1 MVRRMPGRI
10 LALVVTLV
18 LSVAI
23 AAFTTHRVTP
33 SNAAGHPVSGV
44 ATSLITPGPTAGP
57 PLYLGAPAYQYPVG
71 VPAITPTVL
80 GGSALTSQTSQ
91 ATITTNDALDFVQSH
106 ALFHSDNGTSVAIVQ
121 STIMPASE
129 ASKLLNGESIG
140 RPATALVC
148 VVKVHGSF
156 SGEGSVPYGAPPMH
170 FSTGWAI
177 FDANT
182 GNYLLGGYTA

>member
-1 MVRRMPGRI
+1 MVGRMPGRI

-23 AAFTTHRVTP
+23 AAFTTHRGVP
-33 SNAAGHPVSGV
+33 SSAAGHPVSSV
-44 ATSLITPGPTAGP
+44 ATTLTTPGPTAGP
-57 PLYLGAPAYQYPVG
+57 PLYPGAPTYQYPVG
-71 VPAITPTVL
+71 VAAITPTVRS
-80 GGSALTSQTSQ
+80 GSALTSQTSQ
-91 ATITTNDALDFVQSH
+91 ATITTNGALNFEQSH
-106 ALFHSDNGTSVAIVQ
+106 ALFHSDNGTTVSIVQ

-129 ASKLLNGESIG
+129 ASKLLHGESIG

-148 VVKVHGSF
+148 VVEVHGSF

-170 FSTGWAI
+170 FGTGWAV